1 VKVLVQVQQ
10 KKLIHVRTVGK
21 CGYAVCKSVWF
32 TDANE
37 QSAVI
42 QYWISCGSLNSVT
55 MNYLSHKQSVNYGDY
70 LQSSVINYSRKIISW
85 FSAVIEDANML
96 TFPW

>member
-1 VKVLVQVQQ
+1 
-10 KKLIHVRTVGK
+10 
-21 CGYAVCKSVWF
+21 
-32 TDANE
+32 
-37 QSAVI
+37 
-42 QYWISCGSLNSVT
+42 

-96 TFPW
+96 TFP